1 MPTQE
6 DEMATSAHNN
16 TSGTRSDRSGLWG
29 SVLIGALM
37 GLCSA
42 LAHAGDAECRR
53 DGPPAI
59 SFVQFESPNLAAPAG
74 PPLTIKGKLTLPKR
88 GCGERQKLPAV
99 LILHGSSGVDSR
111 GDFYEAELNDAG
123 IATLQIDMWEARGVV
138 GPSNRPQAPILTY
151 PDAFSALTFLAL
163 HPPIAADRIGVL
175 GFSWGGVI
183 SLAAA
188 EQLYAGMFGGGRKF
202 KAHVANYP
210 VCYGY
215 NTTIPGLP
223 PPAQF
228 GTQFLHLTGA
238 RVLIQIGSNDSYD
251 NGTAH
256 CKELAQSVNP
266 DNNNVVRVAEY
277 PGAYHAWDRL
287 MVPLAGP
294 DPFGDEGSYFLTGQV
309 PIVQIV
315 PSVEQAYASRERV
328 VRFFRRH
335 L

>member
-1 MPTQE
+1 MGTKAQ
-6 DEMATSAHNN
+6 HNMSR
-16 TSGTRSDRSGLWG
+16 TSGRAGSGGLA
-29 SVLIGALM
+29 LIGVLL
-37 GLCSA
+37 GLCSV
-42 LAHAGDAECRR
+42 LAHARDAECRS
-53 DGPPAI
+53 DGPKAI
-59 SFVQFESPNLAAPAG
+59 SFVQFQSPNLAAPAG
-74 PPLTIKGKLTLPKR
+74 PPLTIKGKLTLPSGSCSK
-88 GCGERQKLPAV
+88 GQKLPAV

-111 GDFYEAELNDAG
+111 GDFYEAELSDAG

-138 GPSNRPQAPILTY
+138 GPVNRPQAPILTY
-151 PDAFSALTFLAL
+151 PDAFSALAFLAA
-163 HPPIAADRIGVL
+163 HRRIAADRIGVL

-188 EQLYAGMFGGGRKF
+188 EQLYAGMFGGGRRF

-215 NTTIPGLP
+215 NTSIPGLP

-238 RVLIQIGSNDSYD
+238 WVLIQIGSKDSYD

-256 CKELAQSVNP
+256 CKALAQSVNP

-294 DPFGDEGSYFLTGQV
+294 DPFGNEGSFFVTGQV
-309 PIVQIV
+309 PIVQLV

-328 VRFFRRH
+328 TRFFRRH

>member
-1 MPTQE
+1 MGTKAQ
-6 DEMATSAHNN
+6 HN
-16 TSGTRSDRSGLWG
+16 TSGTSGRTG
-29 SVLIGALM
+29 SGGLALIGVLL
-37 GLCSA
+37 GLCSV
-42 LAHAGDAECRR
+42 LAHAGDAECRS
-53 DGPPAI
+53 DGPGAI
-59 SFVQFESPNLAAPAG
+59 SFIQFQSPNLAAPAG
-74 PPLTIKGKLTLPKR
+74 PPLTIKGKFTVPSGSCSK
-88 GCGERQKLPAV
+88 GQKLPAV

-111 GDFYEAELNDAG
+111 GDFYEAELSDAG

-138 GPSNRPQAPILTY
+138 GPVNRPQAPILTY
-151 PDAFSALTFLAL
+151 PDAFSALAFLAA
-163 HPPIAADRIGVL
+163 HRRIAADRIGVL

-215 NTTIPGLP
+215 NTSIPGLP

-238 RVLIQIGSNDSYD
+238 PVLIQIGSNDSYD

-256 CKELAQSVNP
+256 CKELAHSVNP
-266 DNNNVVRVAEY
+266 DNKNVVRVAQY

-287 MVPLAGP
+287 MVPVSGR
-294 DPFGDEGSYFLTGQV
+294 DPFGDEGSFFTTGQV
-309 PIVQIV
+309 PIVHLV

-328 VRFFRRH
+328 TRFFRRH